1 MAKKKIGQDE
11 ELKKSRQKY
20 RDLFENS
27 VVGMFRSNLDGS
39 ALLDINQALCDQS
52 GYSREEL
59 LSEPSYIRW
68 ADPGT
73 RAEMVKQLKKFGS
86 VVNFEADFITKNGK
100 IKHSLFSAKLNPEED
115 CIEGTTIDITDRK
128 RVEEE
133 LRKAND
139 FNEVL
144 IQASPAFFVA
154 ISPEGETLM
163 MNEAM
168 LQALGYALEEVAGKD
183 YLTTFVP
190 ESDREIVSVVF
201 QTLALTKKPTI
212 NENSILTREGKQLLV
227 EWRGRF
233 VFKNNG
239 ELDFFFGV
247 GNDITER
254 KQAENALQV
263 SEARFRD
270 LTENSTDWI
279 WEVDN
284 QMRCVYSS
292 PRVKDVLGYSPEEV
306 IGKKSV
312 DFLPSEEA
320 ERIPANWEE
329 LKRNP
334 QPWQNLEYRAIHA
347 DGSLRVLESNAL
359 PIFDADGQ
367 FIGYRGIDRD
377 VTKRKHAEHLLEV
390 SQNKFAAAFYDSP
403 APMVITEAE
412 SGKTIDVNNAGVL
425 WTGYSHDETIGLTGA
440 ELGFVSAKE
449 RSRYIREIFDK
460 GFIDSWELKFRTRKG
475 NIRDI
480 LFSARLIEINNKP
493 CILSHLNDITDQRR
507 AEEELKKYRDHLE
520 ELVQERTAE
529 LNKSNIEL
537 KHEIETRKTTEES
550 LRSRE
555 LELERSREELE
566 EMNAALRVLLKQRE
580 NDKINLEE
588 SIISN
593 IKVSV
598 MPYVERLDTIR
609 LKEDE
614 KHSLSMIKSRL
625 KEIASPFIKKLSS
638 HFLSLTPSEIQI
650 ASMIREGK
658 SSKDIAEIMNI
669 SLNTVHSYRYNIRIK
684 TGLKNNKVNLRSY
697 LQTLD

>member
-1 MAKKKIGQDE
+1 LAKKKMRQDE
-11 ELKKSRQKY
+11 ELKKSQQKY

-27 VVGMFRSNLDGS
+27 VIGMFRSNLDGS

-59 LSEPSYIRW
+59 LSDSSYIHW

-86 VVNFEADFITKNGK
+86 IVNFEADFITKNGK
-100 IKHSLFSAKLNPEED
+100 IKHALFSAKLYPEEGYL
-115 CIEGTTIDITDRK
+115 EGTTIDITDRK
-128 RVEEE
+128 LAEEA
-133 LRKAND
+133 LHKASD

-154 ISPEGETLM
+154 ISPEGKTLM

-168 LQALGYALEEVAGKD
+168 LLALGYSLDEVTGKD

-190 ESDREIVSVVF
+190 ESDREMLSEVF
-201 QTLALTKKPTI
+201 QTLKQAKKATF
-212 NENSILTREGKQLLV
+212 NENYILTREGKQLLV
-227 EWRGRF
+227 EWHGRF
-233 VFKNNG
+233 IYKKND

-247 GNDITER
+247 GIDITER
-254 KQAENALQV
+254 KQAEEALRE

-284 QMRCVYSS
+284 QMCCIYAS
-292 PRVKDVLGYSPEEV
+292 PKIKDVLGYSPGEV
-306 IGKKSV
+306 IGKKTV
-312 DFLPSEEA
+312 DFLPAEEA
-320 ERIPANWEE
+320 ERIPANWED
-329 LKRNP
+329 LKNNP
-334 QPWQNLEYRAIHA
+334 KPWRNLEYRAIHK

-377 VTKRKHAEHLLEV
+377 VTKRKHTEYLLEM
-390 SQNKFAAAFYDSP
+390 SKKKFAAAFYDSP

-412 SGKTIDVNNAGVL
+412 SGKTIDVNNAGVF

-440 ELGFVSAKE
+440 ELGFISEME
-449 RSRYIREIFDK
+449 RSQYIREIFDK
-460 GFIDSWELKFRTRKG
+460 GFIDSWELKFRTREG

-480 LFSARLIEINNKP
+480 LLSARLIEINNKH
-493 CILSHLNDITDQRR
+493 CILSHLHDITDQRR
-507 AEEELKKYRDHLE
+507 AEEELKKYRNHLE
-520 ELVQERTAE
+520 ELVKERTID
-529 LNKSNIEL
+529 LSKTNIEL
-537 KHEIETRKTTEES
+537 KRENEVRKSTEES

-555 LELERSREELE
+555 LELERSREELK

-580 NDKINLEE
+580 NDKITLED

-598 MPYVERLDTIR
+598 MPYVERLDTIS

-614 KHSLSMIKSRL
+614 KHYLSMIKSRL

-638 HFLSLTPSEIQI
+638 QFLSLTPNEIQI

-658 SSKDIAEIMNI
+658 RSKDIAEIMNI

-697 LQTLD
+697 LQALD